1 MADLDPI
8 QDHKPEPAFVTWSS
22 DAEKANA
29 LEASSSAVEAYD
41 GIMMSTASHRSFLDI
56 EPNRSVRSDFGR
68 DDYYRFRRDEAI
80 PRKQKDIMSMCM
92 NAYDKVGIIKNVIDL
107 MGDFSC
113 QGVSLVHPNKKIE
126 KFYKRWFEKVN
137 GVERSERFLN
147 TLYRCGNVVIKRRT
161 ARINKATEDR
171 FKKISAS
178 PDMVME
184 DIRVLKREVPW
195 QYDLLNPLS
204 VDAIGGE
211 LGIFAGQTKYKL
223 KISDLIKNL
232 ATKSNDPEHKHI
244 MKNLPPDLANAIRK
258 GEKYIPLDSEKTS
271 VFFYKKDDWLVWAKP
286 MIYAI
291 LDDIV
296 MLEKMKLADMAAL
309 DGAISNIRLWKLGDL
324 DNKILP
330 TKTAINKL
338 RNILAGNV
346 GGGTMDLVWGPE
358 LDFKESNS
366 QVFKFLGSQKYEPV
380 LNSIYAGLGIP
391 PTLTGLAGNGGG
403 FTNNFISLK
412 TLVERLEYGRN
423 VLLGFWNK
431 EIEIVQKAM
440 GFRFPARVHFDQM
453 VLSDEAA
460 EKNLLVQLADRDIIS
475 SETLQERFGEIP
487 DIEKIRIN
495 REHKT
500 RENQKIPQK
509 AGPYHNPQH
518 RNDLEKIALTKD
530 TIAPHE
536 LGLVPSD
543 ETGDNPLTIPKNRPK
558 FDKVEQERKEKE
570 DRDSQMPQVQ
580 QKQREPV
587 GRPEDGRPKNSKD
600 QGPRKQKVVKPRTS
614 ANYDFVNLLLW
625 ACDAQK
631 KISEI
636 VNPALLSYYK
646 KKNMRGLTKSETS
659 ELEYIKMA
667 ILSNLRPDTDITA
680 DVVYNALENNLP
692 PDINVIRTLSS
703 LNESFSL
710 DNDRSPNIDEMRN
723 IHASACAVSL
733 MDV

>member
-1 MADLDPI
+1 MTDPI
-8 QDHKPEPAFVTWSS
+8 QDHKAEPAFVTWSS
-22 DAEKANA
+22 DAEKTNA
-29 LEASSSAVEAYD
+29 LDASSDAVEAYD
-41 GIMMSTASHRSFLDI
+41 GIMMSTASHRSFLDV
-56 EPNRSVRSDFGR
+56 EPNRSVRSDFVR
-68 DDYYRFRRDEAI
+68 DDYYRFRRHEAI
-80 PRKQKDIMSMCM
+80 PRKQKDIMRMCM

-113 QGVSLVHPNKKIE
+113 QGVTLVHPNKKIE
-126 KFYKRWFEKVN
+126 KFYKRWFEKVG
-137 GVERSERFLN
+137 GVQRSERFLN
-147 TLYRCGNVVIKRRT
+147 TLYRCGNVVVKRRT
-161 ARINKATEDR
+161 ARINKSTEDK

-178 PDMVME
+178 PDMVIE
-184 DIRVLKREVPW
+184 DIKVFRREIPW

-211 LGIFAGQTKYKL
+211 LGVFAGSTKYKL

-232 ATKSNDPEHKHI
+232 ATKSHDPEHKQI
-244 MKNLPPDLANAIRK
+244 MKALPPDLADAIRK
-258 GEKYIPLDSEKTS
+258 GKKSIPLDPEKTS

-291 LDDIV
+291 LDDVV

-380 LNSIYAGLGIP
+380 LNSVYAGLGIH

-412 TLVERLEYGRN
+412 TLVERLQYGRS
-423 VLLGFWNK
+423 VLLSFWNK
-431 EIEIVQKAM
+431 EVEIVQRAM
-440 GFRFPARVHFDQM
+440 GFRFPAKVHFDQM
-453 VLSDEAA
+453 ILSDEAA

-475 SETLQERFGEIP
+475 AETLQERFGEIP
-487 DIEKIRIN
+487 DIERIRIN

-500 RENQKIPQK
+500 RENQKMPPK

-530 TIAPHE
+530 TMAPHE

-543 ETGDNPLTIPKNRPK
+543 EAGDNALTVPKNRPK
-558 FDKVEQERKEKE
+558 FDKAEQERKEKE
-570 DRDSQMPQVQ
+570 ERDFQLQ
-580 QKQREPV
+580 QKQQKPV

-600 QGPRKQKVVKPRTS
+600 QGPRKQKVVKPRTA
-614 ANYDFVNLLLW
+614 ANNEFVNLLLW
-625 ACDAQK
+625 ACDSQK

-636 VNPALLSYYK
+636 VNPALLAHYK
-646 KKNMRGLTKSETS
+646 KKNMRGLTKSEMS
-659 ELEYIKMA
+659 ELEYIKLA
-667 ILSNLRPDTDITA
+667 ILSNLKPNTDVTA

-692 PDINVIRTLSS
+692 PDINVIKTLSS
-703 LNESFSL
+703 LNESF
-710 DNDRSPNIDEMRN
+710 NTENGRSPNIDELRN
-723 IHASACAVSL
+723 IHTSACAMCL

>member
-1 MADLDPI
+1 MTDPI
-8 QDHKPEPAFVTWSS
+8 QDHKAEPAFVTWSS
-22 DAEKANA
+22 DAEKTNA
-29 LEASSSAVEAYD
+29 LDASSDAVEAYD
-41 GIMMSTASHRSFLDI
+41 GIMMSTASHRSFLDV
-56 EPNRSVRSDFGR
+56 EPNRSVRSDFVR
-68 DDYYRFRRDEAI
+68 DDYYRFRRHEAI
-80 PRKQKDIMSMCM
+80 PRKQKDIMRMCM

-113 QGVSLVHPNKKIE
+113 QGVTLVHPNKKIE
-126 KFYKRWFEKVN
+126 KFYKRWFEKVG
-137 GVERSERFLN
+137 GVQRSERFLN
-147 TLYRCGNVVIKRRT
+147 TLYRCGNVVVKRRT
-161 ARINKATEDR
+161 ARINKSTEDK

-178 PDMVME
+178 PDMVIE
-184 DIRVLKREVPW
+184 DIKVFRREIPW

-211 LGIFAGQTKYKL
+211 LGVFAGSTKYKL

-232 ATKSNDPEHKHI
+232 ATKSHDPEHKQI
-244 MKNLPPDLANAIRK
+244 MKALPPDLADAIRK
-258 GEKYIPLDSEKTS
+258 GKKSIPLDPEKTS

-291 LDDIV
+291 LDDVV

-366 QVFKFLGSQKYEPV
+366 QVFKFLGSHKYDPV
-380 LNSIYAGLGIP
+380 LNSVYAGLGIP

-412 TLVERLEYGRN
+412 TLVERLQYGRS
-423 VLLGFWNK
+423 VLLSFWNK
-431 EIEIVQKAM
+431 EVEIVQRAM
-440 GFRFPARVHFDQM
+440 GFRFPAKVHFDQM
-453 VLSDEAA
+453 ILSAEAA

-475 SETLQERFGEIP
+475 AETLQERFGEIP
-487 DIEKIRIN
+487 DIERIRIN

-500 RENQKIPQK
+500 RENQKMPPK

-530 TIAPHE
+530 TMAPHE

-543 ETGDNPLTIPKNRPK
+543 EAGDNALTVPKNRPK
-558 FDKVEQERKEKE
+558 FDKAEQERKEKE
-570 DRDSQMPQVQ
+570 ERDFQLQ
-580 QKQREPV
+580 QKQQKPG

-600 QGPRKQKVVKPRTS
+600 QGPRKQKVVKPRTA
-614 ANYDFVNLLLW
+614 ANYEFVNLLLW
-625 ACDAQK
+625 ACDSQK

-636 VNPALLSYYK
+636 VNPALLAHYK
-646 KKNMRGLTKSETS
+646 KKNMRGLTKSEMS
-659 ELEYIKMA
+659 ELEYIKLA
-667 ILSNLRPDTDITA
+667 ILSNLKPNTDVTA

-692 PDINVIRTLSS
+692 PDINVIKTLSS
-703 LNESFSL
+703 LNESF
-710 DNDRSPNIDEMRN
+710 NTENGRSPNIDELRN
-723 IHASACAVSL
+723 IHTSACAMCL

>member
-1 MADLDPI
+1 MTDPI
-8 QDHKPEPAFVTWSS
+8 QDHKAEPAFVTWSS
-22 DAEKANA
+22 DAEKTNA
-29 LEASSSAVEAYD
+29 LDASSDAVEAYD
-41 GIMMSTASHRSFLDI
+41 GIMMSTASHRSFLDV
-56 EPNRSVRSDFGR
+56 EPNRSVRSDFVR
-68 DDYYRFRRDEAI
+68 DDYYRFRRHEAI
-80 PRKQKDIMSMCM
+80 PRKQKDIMRMCM

-113 QGVSLVHPNKKIE
+113 QGVTLVHPNKKIE
-126 KFYKRWFEKVN
+126 KFYKRWFEKVG
-137 GVERSERFLN
+137 GVQRSERFLN
-147 TLYRCGNVVIKRRT
+147 TLYRCGNVVVKRRT
-161 ARINKATEDR
+161 ARINKSTEDK

-178 PDMVME
+178 PDMVIE
-184 DIRVLKREVPW
+184 DIKVFRREIPW

-211 LGIFAGQTKYKL
+211 LGVFAGSTKYKL

-232 ATKSNDPEHKHI
+232 ATKSHDPEHKQI
-244 MKNLPPDLANAIRK
+244 MKALPPDLADAIRK
-258 GEKYIPLDSEKTS
+258 GKKSIPLDPEKTS

-291 LDDIV
+291 LDDVV

-380 LNSIYAGLGIP
+380 LNSVYAGLGIP

-412 TLVERLEYGRN
+412 TLVERLQYGRS
-423 VLLGFWNK
+423 VLLSFWNK
-431 EIEIVQKAM
+431 EVEIVQRAM
-440 GFRFPARVHFDQM
+440 GFRFPAKVHFDQM
-453 VLSDEAA
+453 ILSDEAA

-475 SETLQERFGEIP
+475 AETLQERFGEIP
-487 DIEKIRIN
+487 DIERIRIN

-500 RENQKIPQK
+500 RENQKMPPK

-530 TIAPHE
+530 TMAPHE

-543 ETGDNPLTIPKNRPK
+543 EAGDNALTVPKNRPK
-558 FDKVEQERKEKE
+558 FDKAEQERKEKE
-570 DRDSQMPQVQ
+570 ERDFQLQQQQ
-580 QKQREPV
+580 QKPV

-600 QGPRKQKVVKPRTS
+600 QGPRKQKVVKPRTA
-614 ANYDFVNLLLW
+614 ANYEFVNLLLW
-625 ACDAQK
+625 ACDSQK

-636 VNPALLSYYK
+636 VNPALLAHYK
-646 KKNMRGLTKSETS
+646 KKNMRGLTKSEMS
-659 ELEYIKMA
+659 ELEYIKLA
-667 ILSNLRPDTDITA
+667 ILSNLKPNTDVTA

-692 PDINVIRTLSS
+692 PDINVIKTLSS
-703 LNESFSL
+703 LNESF
-710 DNDRSPNIDEMRN
+710 NTENGRSPNIDELRN
-723 IHASACAVSL
+723 IHTSACAMCL

>member
-1 MADLDPI
+1 MADPDPI
-8 QDHKPEPAFVTWSS
+8 QDHKSEPAFVTWSS

-29 LEASSSAVEAYD
+29 LDASSDAVEAYD

-56 EPNRSVRSDFGR
+56 EPNRSVRSDFVS
-68 DDYYRFRRDEAI
+68 DDYYRFRRHEAI
-80 PRKQKDIMSMCM
+80 PRKQKDIMKMCM

-113 QGVSLVHPNKKIE
+113 QGISLVHPNKKIE
-126 KFYKRWFEKVN
+126 KFYRRWFVKV
-137 GVERSERFLN
+137 GGLERSERFLN

-161 ARINKATEDR
+161 ARLN
-171 FKKISAS
+171 KKI
-178 PDMVME
+178 E
-184 DIRVLKREVPW
+184 TQLKRASGAPDIVIEDQKISKKEVPW
-195 QYDLLNPLS
+195 RYDLLNPLS
-204 VDAIGGE
+204 VEAIGGP
-211 LGIFAGQTKYKL
+211 LGVFAGNVKYSL
-223 KISDLIKNL
+223 KISDLIKQL
-232 ATKSNDPEHKHI
+232 ATKTNDPEYKQVL
-244 MKNLPPDLANAIRK
+244 KTLPPDLLEAIRK
-258 GEKYIPLDSEKTS
+258 GKKTIPLDPEKTRT
-271 VFFYKKDDWLVWAKP
+271 FFYKKDDWLVWANP

-338 RNILAGNV
+338 RNILSGNV

-380 LNSIYAGLGIP
+380 LNSVYAGLGIP
-391 PTLTGLAGNGGG
+391 PTLTGLANNGGG

-423 VLLGFWNK
+423 VLLGFWNH

-440 GFRFPARVHFDQM
+440 GFRFPAAVHFDQM

-487 DIEKIRIN
+487 DIERIRIN

-500 RENQKIPQK
+500 RENQKTPPK
-509 AGPYHNPQH
+509 ASPYHNPQH

-530 TIAPHE
+530 IIAPHE
-536 LGLVPSD
+536 LGLIPSD
-543 ETGDNPLTIPKNRPK
+543 ETGDYPLTNPKHRPE
-558 FDKVEQERKEKE
+558 FDREKQERKEKE
-570 DRDSQMPQVQ
+570 ERDFQVQ
-580 QKQREPV
+580 QKTAE
-587 GRPEDGRPKNSKD
+587 
-600 QGPRKQKVVKPRTS
+600 
-614 ANYDFVNLLLW
+614 
-625 ACDAQK
+625 ACW
-631 KISEI
+631 
-636 VNPALLSYYK
+636 
-646 KKNMRGLTKSETS
+646 
-659 ELEYIKMA
+659 
-667 ILSNLRPDTDITA
+667 
-680 DVVYNALENNLP
+680 
-692 PDINVIRTLSS
+692 
-703 LNESFSL
+703 
-710 DNDRSPNIDEMRN
+710 
-723 IHASACAVSL
+723 
-733 MDV
+733 

>member
-1 MADLDPI
+1 MTDPI
-8 QDHKPEPAFVTWSS
+8 QDHKAEPAFVTWSS
-22 DAEKANA
+22 DAEKTNA
-29 LEASSSAVEAYD
+29 LDASSDAVEAYD
-41 GIMMSTASHRSFLDI
+41 GIMMSTASHRSFLDV
-56 EPNRSVRSDFGR
+56 EPNRSVRSDFVR
-68 DDYYRFRRDEAI
+68 DDYYRFRRHEAI
-80 PRKQKDIMSMCM
+80 PRKQKDIMRMCM

-126 KFYKRWFEKVN
+126 KFYKRWFEKVG
-137 GVERSERFLN
+137 GVQRSERFLN
-147 TLYRCGNVVIKRRT
+147 TLYRCGNVVVKRRT
-161 ARINKATEDR
+161 ARINKSTEDK

-178 PDMVME
+178 PDMVIE
-184 DIRVLKREVPW
+184 DIKVFRREIPW

-211 LGIFAGQTKYKL
+211 LGVFAGSTKYKL

-232 ATKSNDPEHKHI
+232 ATKSHDPEHKQI
-244 MKNLPPDLANAIRK
+244 MKALPPDLADAIRK
-258 GEKYIPLDSEKTS
+258 GKKSIPLDPEKTS

-291 LDDIV
+291 LDDVV

-380 LNSIYAGLGIP
+380 LNSVYAGLGIP

-412 TLVERLEYGRN
+412 TLVERLQYGRS
-423 VLLGFWNK
+423 VLLSFWNK
-431 EIEIVQKAM
+431 EVEIVQRAM
-440 GFRFPARVHFDQM
+440 GFRFPAKVHFDQM
-453 VLSDEAA
+453 ILSDEAA

-475 SETLQERFGEIP
+475 AETLQERFGEIP
-487 DIEKIRIN
+487 DIERIRIN

-500 RENQKIPQK
+500 RENQKMPPK

-530 TIAPHE
+530 TMAPHE

-543 ETGDNPLTIPKNRPK
+543 EAGDNALTVPKNRPK
-558 FDKVEQERKEKE
+558 FDKAEQERKEKE
-570 DRDSQMPQVQ
+570 ERDFQIQ
-580 QKQREPV
+580 QKQQKPV

-600 QGPRKQKVVKPRTS
+600 QGPRKQKVVKPRTA
-614 ANYDFVNLLLW
+614 ANYEFVNLLLW
-625 ACDAQK
+625 ACDSQK

-636 VNPALLSYYK
+636 VNPALLAHYK
-646 KKNMRGLTKSETS
+646 KKNMRGLTKSEMS
-659 ELEYIKMA
+659 ELEYIKLA
-667 ILSNLRPDTDITA
+667 ILSNLKPNTDVTA

-692 PDINVIRTLSS
+692 PDINVIKTLSS
-703 LNESFSL
+703 LNESF
-710 DNDRSPNIDEMRN
+710 NTENGRSPNIDELRN
-723 IHASACAVSL
+723 IHTSACAMCL

>member
-1 MADLDPI
+1 MTDPI
-8 QDHKPEPAFVTWSS
+8 QDHKAEPAFVTWSS

-29 LEASSSAVEAYD
+29 LDASSDAVEAYD

-56 EPNRSVRSDFGR
+56 EPNRSVRSDFVK
-68 DDYYRFRRDEAI
+68 DDYYRFRRHEAI
-80 PRKQKDIMSMCM
+80 PRKQKDIMRMCM

-113 QGVSLVHPNKKIE
+113 QGVTLVHPNKKIE
-126 KFYKRWFEKVN
+126 KFYKRWFEKVG
-137 GVERSERFLN
+137 GVQRSERFLN
-147 TLYRCGNVVIKRRT
+147 TLYRCGNVVVKRRT
-161 ARINKATEDR
+161 ARINKSTEDK

-178 PDMVME
+178 PDMVIE
-184 DIRVLKREVPW
+184 DIKVFRREIPW

-211 LGIFAGQTKYKL
+211 LGVFAGSTKYKL

-232 ATKSNDPEHKHI
+232 ATKSHDPEHKQI
-244 MKNLPPDLANAIRK
+244 MKALPPDLADAIRK
-258 GEKYIPLDSEKTS
+258 GKKSIPLDPEKTS

-291 LDDIV
+291 LDDVV

-380 LNSIYAGLGIP
+380 LNSVYAGLGIP

-412 TLVERLEYGRN
+412 TLVERLQYGRS
-423 VLLGFWNK
+423 VLLSFWNK
-431 EIEIVQKAM
+431 EVEIVQRAM
-440 GFRFPARVHFDQM
+440 GFRFPAKVHFDQM
-453 VLSDEAA
+453 ILSDEAA

-475 SETLQERFGEIP
+475 AETLQERFGEIP
-487 DIEKIRIN
+487 DIERIRIN

-500 RENQKIPQK
+500 RENQKMPPK

-530 TIAPHE
+530 TMAPHE

-543 ETGDNPLTIPKNRPK
+543 EAGDNALTVPKNRPK
-558 FDKVEQERKEKE
+558 FDKAEQERKEKE
-570 DRDSQMPQVQ
+570 ERDFQLQ
-580 QKQREPV
+580 QKQQKPV

-600 QGPRKQKVVKPRTS
+600 QGPRKQKVVKPRTA
-614 ANYDFVNLLLW
+614 ANYEFVNLLLW
-625 ACDAQK
+625 ACDSQK

-636 VNPALLSYYK
+636 VNPALLAHYK
-646 KKNMRGLTKSETS
+646 KKNMRGLTKSEMS
-659 ELEYIKMA
+659 ELEYIKLA
-667 ILSNLRPDTDITA
+667 ILSNLKPNTDVTA

-692 PDINVIRTLSS
+692 PDINVIKTLSS
-703 LNESFSL
+703 LNESF
-710 DNDRSPNIDEMRN
+710 NTENGRSPNIDELRN
-723 IHASACAVSL
+723 IHTSACAMCL

>member
-1 MADLDPI
+1 MTDPI
-8 QDHKPEPAFVTWSS
+8 QDHKAEPAFVTWSS
-22 DAEKANA
+22 DAEKTNA
-29 LEASSSAVEAYD
+29 LDASSDAVEAYD
-41 GIMMSTASHRSFLDI
+41 GIMMSTASHRSFLDV
-56 EPNRSVRSDFGR
+56 EPNRSVRSDFVR
-68 DDYYRFRRDEAI
+68 DDYYRFRRHEAI
-80 PRKQKDIMSMCM
+80 PRKQKDIMRMCM

-113 QGVSLVHPNKKIE
+113 QGVTLVHPNKKIE
-126 KFYKRWFEKVN
+126 KFYKRWFEKVG
-137 GVERSERFLN
+137 GVQRSERFLN
-147 TLYRCGNVVIKRRT
+147 TLYRCGNVVVKRRT
-161 ARINKATEDR
+161 ARINKSTEDK

-178 PDMVME
+178 PDMVIE
-184 DIRVLKREVPW
+184 DIKVFRREIPW

-211 LGIFAGQTKYKL
+211 LGVFAGSTKYKL

-232 ATKSNDPEHKHI
+232 ATKSHDPDHKQI
-244 MKNLPPDLANAIRK
+244 MKALPPDLADAIRK
-258 GEKYIPLDSEKTS
+258 GKKSIPLDPEKTS

-291 LDDIV
+291 LDDVV

-380 LNSIYAGLGIP
+380 LNSVYAGLGIP

-412 TLVERLEYGRN
+412 TLVERLQYGRS
-423 VLLGFWNK
+423 VLLSFWNK
-431 EIEIVQKAM
+431 EVEIVQRAM
-440 GFRFPARVHFDQM
+440 GFRFPAKVHFDQM
-453 VLSDEAA
+453 ILSDEAA

-475 SETLQERFGEIP
+475 AETLQERFGEIP
-487 DIEKIRIN
+487 DIERIRIN

-500 RENQKIPQK
+500 RENQKMPPK

-530 TIAPHE
+530 TMAPHE

-543 ETGDNPLTIPKNRPK
+543 EAGDNALTVPKNRPK
-558 FDKVEQERKEKE
+558 FDKAEQERKEKE
-570 DRDSQMPQVQ
+570 ERDFQLQ
-580 QKQREPV
+580 QKQQKPV

-600 QGPRKQKVVKPRTS
+600 QGPRKQKVVKPRTA
-614 ANYDFVNLLLW
+614 ANYEFVNLLLW
-625 ACDAQK
+625 ACDSQK

-636 VNPALLSYYK
+636 VNPALLAHYK
-646 KKNMRGLTKSETS
+646 KKNMRGLTKSEMS
-659 ELEYIKMA
+659 ELEYIKLA
-667 ILSNLRPDTDITA
+667 ILSNLKPNTDVTA

-692 PDINVIRTLSS
+692 PDINVIKTLSS
-703 LNESFSL
+703 LNESF
-710 DNDRSPNIDEMRN
+710 NTENGRSPNIDELRN
-723 IHASACAVSL
+723 IHTSACAMCL

>member
-1 MADLDPI
+1 MADPDPI
-8 QDHKPEPAFVTWSS
+8 QDHKAEPAFVTWSS

-56 EPNRSVRSDFGR
+56 EPNRSVRSDFVR
-68 DDYYRFRRDEAI
+68 DDYYRFRRNEAI

-161 ARINKATEDR
+161 ARINKATEDK

-195 QYDLLNPLS
+195 KYDLLNPLS

-232 ATKSNDPEHKHI
+232 ATKSHDPEHKHI
-244 MKNLPPDLANAIRK
+244 MKTLPPDLADAIRK
-258 GEKYIPLDSEKTS
+258 GKKSIPLDPEKTS

-431 EIEIVQKAM
+431 EIEIVQRAM

-487 DIEKIRIN
+487 DIERIRIN

-500 RENQKIPQK
+500 RENQKAPQK

-530 TIAPHE
+530 TMAPHE

-558 FDKVEQERKEKE
+558 FDKAEQERKEKE
-570 DRDSQMPQVQ
+570 ERDSQMQ
-580 QKQREPV
+580 QKQQKPV

-600 QGPRKQKVVKPRTS
+600 QGPRKQKVVKPRTA

-667 ILSNLRPDTDITA
+667 ILSNLKPDTDITA

-703 LNESFSL
+703 LNESFST

-723 IHASACAVSL
+723 IHASACAVCL

>member
-1 MADLDPI
+1 MTDPI
-8 QDHKPEPAFVTWSS
+8 QDHKAEPAFVTWSS
-22 DAEKANA
+22 DAEKTNA
-29 LEASSSAVEAYD
+29 LDASSDAVEAYD
-41 GIMMSTASHRSFLDI
+41 GIMMSTASHRSFLDV
-56 EPNRSVRSDFGR
+56 EPNRSVRSDFVR
-68 DDYYRFRRDEAI
+68 DDYYRFRRHEAI
-80 PRKQKDIMSMCM
+80 PRKQKDIMRMCM

-113 QGVSLVHPNKKIE
+113 QGVTLVHPNKKIE
-126 KFYKRWFEKVN
+126 KFYKRWFEKVG
-137 GVERSERFLN
+137 GVQRSERFLN
-147 TLYRCGNVVIKRRT
+147 TLYRCGNVVVKRRT
-161 ARINKATEDR
+161 ARINKSTEDK

-178 PDMVME
+178 PDMVIE
-184 DIRVLKREVPW
+184 DIKVFRREIPW

-211 LGIFAGQTKYKL
+211 LGVFAGSTKYKL

-232 ATKSNDPEHKHI
+232 ATKSHDPEHKQI
-244 MKNLPPDLANAIRK
+244 MKALPPDLADAIRK
-258 GEKYIPLDSEKTS
+258 GKKSIPLDPEKTS

-291 LDDIV
+291 LDDVV

-380 LNSIYAGLGIP
+380 LNSVYAGLGIP

-412 TLVERLEYGRN
+412 TLVERLQYGRS
-423 VLLGFWNK
+423 VLLSFWNK
-431 EIEIVQKAM
+431 EVEIVQRAM
-440 GFRFPARVHFDQM
+440 GFRFPAKVHFDQM
-453 VLSDEAA
+453 ILSDEAA

-475 SETLQERFGEIP
+475 AETLQERFGEIP
-487 DIEKIRIN
+487 DIERIRIN

-500 RENQKIPQK
+500 RENQKMPPK

-530 TIAPHE
+530 TMAPHE

-543 ETGDNPLTIPKNRPK
+543 EAGDNALTVPKNRPK
-558 FDKVEQERKEKE
+558 FDKAEQERKEKE
-570 DRDSQMPQVQ
+570 ERDFQLQ
-580 QKQREPV
+580 QKQQKPV

-600 QGPRKQKVVKPRTS
+600 QGPRKQKVVKPRTA
-614 ANYDFVNLLLW
+614 ANYEFVNLLLW
-625 ACDAQK
+625 ACDSQK

-636 VNPALLSYYK
+636 VNPALLAHYK
-646 KKNMRGLTKSETS
+646 KKNMRGLTKSEMS
-659 ELEYIKMA
+659 ELEYIKLA
-667 ILSNLRPDTDITA
+667 ILSNLKPNTDVTA

-692 PDINVIRTLSS
+692 PDINVIKTLSS
-703 LNESFSL
+703 LNESF
-710 DNDRSPNIDEMRN
+710 NTENGRSPNIDELRN
-723 IHASACAVSL
+723 IHTSACAMCL

>member
-1 MADLDPI
+1 MTDPI
-8 QDHKPEPAFVTWSS
+8 QDHKAEPAFVTWSS
-22 DAEKANA
+22 DAEKTNA
-29 LEASSSAVEAYD
+29 LDASSDAVEAYD
-41 GIMMSTASHRSFLDI
+41 GIMMSTASHRAFLDV
-56 EPNRSVRSDFGR
+56 EPNRSVRSDFVR
-68 DDYYRFRRDEAI
+68 DDYYRFRRHEAI
-80 PRKQKDIMSMCM
+80 PRKQKDIMRMCM

-113 QGVSLVHPNKKIE
+113 QGVTLVHPNKKIE
-126 KFYKRWFEKVN
+126 KFYKRWFEKVG
-137 GVERSERFLN
+137 GVQRSERFLN
-147 TLYRCGNVVIKRRT
+147 TLYRCGNVVVKRRT
-161 ARINKATEDR
+161 ARINKSTEDK

-178 PDMVME
+178 PDMVIE
-184 DIRVLKREVPW
+184 DIKVFRREIPW

-211 LGIFAGQTKYKL
+211 LGVFAGSTKYKL

-232 ATKSNDPEHKHI
+232 ATKSHDPEHKQI
-244 MKNLPPDLANAIRK
+244 MKALPPDLADAIRK
-258 GEKYIPLDSEKTS
+258 GKKSIPLDPEKTS

-291 LDDIV
+291 LDDVV

-380 LNSIYAGLGIP
+380 LNSVYAGLGIP

-412 TLVERLEYGRN
+412 TLVERLQYGRS
-423 VLLGFWNK
+423 VLLSFWNK
-431 EIEIVQKAM
+431 EVEIVQRAM
-440 GFRFPARVHFDQM
+440 GFRFPAKVHFDQM
-453 VLSDEAA
+453 ILSDEAA

-475 SETLQERFGEIP
+475 AETLQERFGEIP
-487 DIEKIRIN
+487 DIERIRIN

-500 RENQKIPQK
+500 RENQKMPPK

-530 TIAPHE
+530 TMAPHE

-543 ETGDNPLTIPKNRPK
+543 EAGDNALTVPKNRPK
-558 FDKVEQERKEKE
+558 FDKAEQERKEKE
-570 DRDSQMPQVQ
+570 ERDFQLQ
-580 QKQREPV
+580 QKQQKPV

-600 QGPRKQKVVKPRTS
+600 QGPRKQKVVKPRTA
-614 ANYDFVNLLLW
+614 ANYEFVNLLLW
-625 ACDAQK
+625 ACDSQK

-636 VNPALLSYYK
+636 VNPALLAHYK
-646 KKNMRGLTKSETS
+646 KKNMRGLTKSEMS
-659 ELEYIKMA
+659 ELEYIKLA
-667 ILSNLRPDTDITA
+667 ILSNLKPNTDVTA

-692 PDINVIRTLSS
+692 PDINVIKTLSS
-703 LNESFSL
+703 LNESF
-710 DNDRSPNIDEMRN
+710 NTENGRSPNIDELRN
-723 IHASACAVSL
+723 IHTSACAMCL

>member
-1 MADLDPI
+1 MTDPI
-8 QDHKPEPAFVTWSS
+8 QDHKAEPAFVTWSS
-22 DAEKANA
+22 DAEKTNA
-29 LEASSSAVEAYD
+29 LDASSDAVEAYD
-41 GIMMSTASHRSFLDI
+41 GIMMSTASHRSFLDV
-56 EPNRSVRSDFGR
+56 EPNRSVRSDFVR
-68 DDYYRFRRDEAI
+68 DDYYRFRRHEAI
-80 PRKQKDIMSMCM
+80 PRKQKDIMRMCM

-126 KFYKRWFEKVN
+126 KFYKRWFEKVG
-137 GVERSERFLN
+137 GVQRSERFLN
-147 TLYRCGNVVIKRRT
+147 TLYRCGNVVVKRRT
-161 ARINKATEDR
+161 ARINKSTEDK

-178 PDMVME
+178 PDMVIE
-184 DIRVLKREVPW
+184 DIKVFRREIPW

-211 LGIFAGQTKYKL
+211 LGVFAGSTKYKL

-232 ATKSNDPEHKHI
+232 ATKSHDPEHKQI
-244 MKNLPPDLANAIRK
+244 MKALPPDLADAIRK
-258 GEKYIPLDSEKTS
+258 GKKSIPLDPEKTS

-291 LDDIV
+291 LDDVV

-380 LNSIYAGLGIP
+380 LNSVYAGLGIP

-412 TLVERLEYGRN
+412 TLVERLQYGRS
-423 VLLGFWNK
+423 VLLSFWNK
-431 EIEIVQKAM
+431 EVEIVQRAM
-440 GFRFPARVHFDQM
+440 GFRFPAKVHFDQM
-453 VLSDEAA
+453 ILSDEAA

-475 SETLQERFGEIP
+475 AETLQERFGEIP
-487 DIEKIRIN
+487 DIERIRIN

-500 RENQKIPQK
+500 RENQKMPPK

-530 TIAPHE
+530 TMAPHE

-543 ETGDNPLTIPKNRPK
+543 EAGDNALTVPKNRPK
-558 FDKVEQERKEKE
+558 FDKAEQERKEKE
-570 DRDSQMPQVQ
+570 ERDFQLQ
-580 QKQREPV
+580 QKQQKPV

-600 QGPRKQKVVKPRTS
+600 QGPRKQKVVKPRTA
-614 ANYDFVNLLLW
+614 ANYEFVNLLLW
-625 ACDAQK
+625 ACDSQK

-636 VNPALLSYYK
+636 VNPALLAHYK
-646 KKNMRGLTKSETS
+646 KKNMRGLTKSEMS
-659 ELEYIKMA
+659 ELEYIKLA
-667 ILSNLRPDTDITA
+667 ILSNLKPNTDVTA

-692 PDINVIRTLSS
+692 PDINVIKTLSS
-703 LNESFSL
+703 LNESF
-710 DNDRSPNIDEMRN
+710 NTENGRSPNIDELRN
-723 IHASACAVSL
+723 IHTSACAMCL

>member
-1 MADLDPI
+1 MTDPI
-8 QDHKPEPAFVTWSS
+8 QDHKAEPAFVTWSS
-22 DAEKANA
+22 DAEKTNA
-29 LEASSSAVEAYD
+29 LDASSDAVEAYD
-41 GIMMSTASHRSFLDI
+41 GIMMSTASHRSFLDV
-56 EPNRSVRSDFGR
+56 EPNRSVRSDFVR
-68 DDYYRFRRDEAI
+68 DDYYRFRRHEAI
-80 PRKQKDIMSMCM
+80 PRKQKDIMRMCM

-113 QGVSLVHPNKKIE
+113 QGVTLVHPNKKIE
-126 KFYKRWFEKVN
+126 KFYKRWFEKVG
-137 GVERSERFLN
+137 GVQRSERFLN
-147 TLYRCGNVVIKRRT
+147 TLYRCGNVVVKRRT
-161 ARINKATEDR
+161 ARINKSTEDK

-178 PDMVME
+178 PDMVIE
-184 DIRVLKREVPW
+184 DIKVFRREIPW

-211 LGIFAGQTKYKL
+211 LGVFAGSTKYKL

-232 ATKSNDPEHKHI
+232 ATKSHDPEHKQI
-244 MKNLPPDLANAIRK
+244 MKALPPDLADAIRK
-258 GEKYIPLDSEKTS
+258 GKKSIPLDPEKTS

-291 LDDIV
+291 LDDVV

-380 LNSIYAGLGIP
+380 LNSVYAGLGIP

-412 TLVERLEYGRN
+412 TLVERLQYGRS
-423 VLLGFWNK
+423 VLLSFWNK
-431 EIEIVQKAM
+431 EVEIVQRAM
-440 GFRFPARVHFDQM
+440 GFRFPAKVHFDQM
-453 VLSDEAA
+453 ILSDEAA

-475 SETLQERFGEIP
+475 AETLQERFGEIP
-487 DIEKIRIN
+487 DIERIRIN

-500 RENQKIPQK
+500 RENQKMPPK
-509 AGPYHNPQH
+509 AGPNHNPQH

-530 TIAPHE
+530 TMAPHE

-543 ETGDNPLTIPKNRPK
+543 EAGDNALTVPKNRPK
-558 FDKVEQERKEKE
+558 FDKAEQERKEKE
-570 DRDSQMPQVQ
+570 ERDFQLQ
-580 QKQREPV
+580 QKQQKPV

-600 QGPRKQKVVKPRTS
+600 QGPRKQKVVKPRTA
-614 ANYDFVNLLLW
+614 ANYEFVNLLLW
-625 ACDAQK
+625 ACDSQK

-636 VNPALLSYYK
+636 VNPALLAHYK
-646 KKNMRGLTKSETS
+646 KKNMRGLTKSEMS
-659 ELEYIKMA
+659 ELEYIKLA
-667 ILSNLRPDTDITA
+667 ILSNLKPNTDVTA

-692 PDINVIRTLSS
+692 PDINVIKTLSS
-703 LNESFSL
+703 LNESF
-710 DNDRSPNIDEMRN
+710 NTENGRSPNIDELRN
-723 IHASACAVSL
+723 IHTSACAMCL

>member
-1 MADLDPI
+1 MTDPI
-8 QDHKPEPAFVTWSS
+8 QDHKAEPAFVTWSS
-22 DAEKANA
+22 DAEKTNA
-29 LEASSSAVEAYD
+29 LDASSDAVEAYD
-41 GIMMSTASHRSFLDI
+41 GIMMSTASHRSFLDV
-56 EPNRSVRSDFGR
+56 EPNRSVRSDFVR
-68 DDYYRFRRDEAI
+68 DDYYRFRRHEAI
-80 PRKQKDIMSMCM
+80 PRKQKDIMRMCM

-113 QGVSLVHPNKKIE
+113 QGVTLVHPNKKIE
-126 KFYKRWFEKVN
+126 KFYKRWFEKVG
-137 GVERSERFLN
+137 GVQRSERFLN
-147 TLYRCGNVVIKRRT
+147 TLYRCGNVVVKRRT
-161 ARINKATEDR
+161 ARINKSTEDK

-178 PDMVME
+178 PDMVIE
-184 DIRVLKREVPW
+184 DIKVFRREIPW

-211 LGIFAGQTKYKL
+211 LGVFAGSTKYKL

-232 ATKSNDPEHKHI
+232 ATKSHDPEHKQI
-244 MKNLPPDLANAIRK
+244 MKALPPDLADAIRK
-258 GEKYIPLDSEKTS
+258 GKKSIPLDPEKTS

-291 LDDIV
+291 LDDVV

-380 LNSIYAGLGIP
+380 LNSVYAGLGIP

-412 TLVERLEYGRN
+412 TLVERLQYGRS
-423 VLLGFWNK
+423 VLLSFWNK
-431 EIEIVQKAM
+431 EVEIVQRAM
-440 GFRFPARVHFDQM
+440 GFRFPAKVHFDQM
-453 VLSDEAA
+453 ILSDEAA

-475 SETLQERFGEIP
+475 AETLQERFGEIP
-487 DIEKIRIN
+487 DIERIRIN

-500 RENQKIPQK
+500 RENQKMPPK

-530 TIAPHE
+530 TMAPHE

-543 ETGDNPLTIPKNRPK
+543 EAGDNALTVPKNRPK
-558 FDKVEQERKEKE
+558 FDKAEQERKEKE
-570 DRDSQMPQVQ
+570 ERDFQLQ
-580 QKQREPV
+580 QKQQKPV

-600 QGPRKQKVVKPRTS
+600 QGPRKQKVVKPRTA
-614 ANYDFVNLLLW
+614 ANYEFVNLLLW
-625 ACDAQK
+625 ACDSQK

-636 VNPALLSYYK
+636 VNPALLAHYK
-646 KKNMRGLTKSETS
+646 KKNMRGLTKSEMS
-659 ELEYIKMA
+659 ELEYIKLA
-667 ILSNLRPDTDITA
+667 ILSNLKPNTDVTA

-692 PDINVIRTLSS
+692 PDINVIKTLSY
-703 LNESFSL
+703 LNESF
-710 DNDRSPNIDEMRN
+710 NTENGRSPNIDELRN
-723 IHASACAVSL
+723 IHTSACAMCL

>member
-1 MADLDPI
+1 MTDPI
-8 QDHKPEPAFVTWSS
+8 QDHKAEPAFVTWSS

-29 LEASSSAVEAYD
+29 LDASSDAVEAYD

-56 EPNRSVRSDFGR
+56 EPNRSVRSDFVK
-68 DDYYRFRRDEAI
+68 DDYYRFRRHEAI
-80 PRKQKDIMSMCM
+80 PRKQKDIMRMCM

-126 KFYKRWFEKVN
+126 KFYKRWFEKVG
-137 GVERSERFLN
+137 GVQRSERFLN
-147 TLYRCGNVVIKRRT
+147 TLYRCGNVVVKRRT
-161 ARINKATEDR
+161 ARINKSTEDK

-178 PDMVME
+178 PDMVIE
-184 DIRVLKREVPW
+184 DIKVFRREIPW

-211 LGIFAGQTKYKL
+211 LGVFAGSTKYKL

-232 ATKSNDPEHKHI
+232 ATKSHDPEHKQI
-244 MKNLPPDLANAIRK
+244 MKALPPDLADAIRK
-258 GEKYIPLDSEKTS
+258 GKKSIPLDPEKTS

-291 LDDIV
+291 LDDVV

-380 LNSIYAGLGIP
+380 LNSVYAGLGIP

-412 TLVERLEYGRN
+412 TLVERLQYGRS
-423 VLLGFWNK
+423 VLLSFWNK
-431 EIEIVQKAM
+431 EVEIVQRAM
-440 GFRFPARVHFDQM
+440 GFRFPAKVHFDQM
-453 VLSDEAA
+453 ILSDEAA

-475 SETLQERFGEIP
+475 AETLQERFGEIP
-487 DIEKIRIN
+487 DIERIRIN

-500 RENQKIPQK
+500 RENQKMPPK

-530 TIAPHE
+530 TMAPHE

-543 ETGDNPLTIPKNRPK
+543 EAGDNALTVPKNRPK
-558 FDKVEQERKEKE
+558 FDKAEQERKEKE
-570 DRDSQMPQVQ
+570 ERDFQIQ
-580 QKQREPV
+580 QKQQKPV

-600 QGPRKQKVVKPRTS
+600 QGPRKQKVVKPRTA

-625 ACDAQK
+625 ACDSQK

-636 VNPALLSYYK
+636 VNPALLAHYK
-646 KKNMRGLTKSETS
+646 KKNMRGLTKSEMS
-659 ELEYIKMA
+659 ELEYIKLA
-667 ILSNLRPDTDITA
+667 ILSNLKPNTDVTA

-692 PDINVIRTLSS
+692 PDINVIKTLSS
-703 LNESFSL
+703 LNESF
-710 DNDRSPNIDEMRN
+710 NTENGRSPNIDELRN
-723 IHASACAVSL
+723 IHTSACAMCL

>member
-1 MADLDPI
+1 MTDPI
-8 QDHKPEPAFVTWSS
+8 QDHKAEPAFVTWSS
-22 DAEKANA
+22 DAEKTNA
-29 LEASSSAVEAYD
+29 LDASSDAVEAYD
-41 GIMMSTASHRSFLDI
+41 GIMMSTASHRSFLDV
-56 EPNRSVRSDFGR
+56 EPNRSVRSDFVR
-68 DDYYRFRRDEAI
+68 DDYYRFRRHEAI
-80 PRKQKDIMSMCM
+80 PRKQKDIMRMCM

-113 QGVSLVHPNKKIE
+113 QGVTLVHPNKKIE
-126 KFYKRWFEKVN
+126 KFYKRWFEKVG
-137 GVERSERFLN
+137 GVQRSERFLN
-147 TLYRCGNVVIKRRT
+147 TLYRCGNVVVKRRT
-161 ARINKATEDR
+161 ARINKSTEDK

-178 PDMVME
+178 PDMVIE
-184 DIRVLKREVPW
+184 DIKVFRREIPW

-211 LGIFAGQTKYKL
+211 LGVFAGSTKYKL

-232 ATKSNDPEHKHI
+232 ATKSHDPEHKQI
-244 MKNLPPDLANAIRK
+244 MKALPPDLADAIRK
-258 GEKYIPLDSEKTS
+258 GKKSIPLDPEKTS

-291 LDDIV
+291 LDDVV

-380 LNSIYAGLGIP
+380 LNSVYAGLGIP

-412 TLVERLEYGRN
+412 TLVERLQYGRS
-423 VLLGFWNK
+423 VLLSFWNK
-431 EIEIVQKAM
+431 EVEIVQRAM
-440 GFRFPARVHFDQM
+440 GFRFPAKVHFDQM
-453 VLSDEAA
+453 ILSDEAA

-475 SETLQERFGEIP
+475 AETLQERFGEIP
-487 DIEKIRIN
+487 DIERIRIN

-500 RENQKIPQK
+500 RENQKMPPK

-530 TIAPHE
+530 TMAPHE

-543 ETGDNPLTIPKNRPK
+543 EAGDNALTVPKNRPK
-558 FDKVEQERKEKE
+558 FDKAEQERKEKE
-570 DRDSQMPQVQ
+570 ERDFQLQ
-580 QKQREPV
+580 QKQQKPV

-600 QGPRKQKVVKPRTS
+600 QGPRKQKVVKPRTA

-625 ACDAQK
+625 ACDSQK

-636 VNPALLSYYK
+636 VNPALLAHYK
-646 KKNMRGLTKSETS
+646 KKNMRGLTKSEMS
-659 ELEYIKMA
+659 ELEYIKLA
-667 ILSNLRPDTDITA
+667 ILSNLKPNTDVTA

-692 PDINVIRTLSS
+692 PDINVIKTLSS
-703 LNESFSL
+703 LNESF
-710 DNDRSPNIDEMRN
+710 NTENGRSPNIDELRN
-723 IHASACAVSL
+723 IHTSACAMCL

>member
-1 MADLDPI
+1 MTDPI
-8 QDHKPEPAFVTWSS
+8 QDHKAEPAFVTWSS
-22 DAEKANA
+22 DAEKTNA
-29 LEASSSAVEAYD
+29 LDASSDAVEAYD
-41 GIMMSTASHRSFLDI
+41 GIMMSTASHRSFLDV
-56 EPNRSVRSDFGR
+56 EPNRSVRSDFVR
-68 DDYYRFRRDEAI
+68 DDYYRFRRHEAI
-80 PRKQKDIMSMCM
+80 PRKQKDIMRMCM

-113 QGVSLVHPNKKIE
+113 QGVTLVHPNKKIE
-126 KFYKRWFEKVN
+126 KFYKRWFEKVG
-137 GVERSERFLN
+137 GVQRSERFLN
-147 TLYRCGNVVIKRRT
+147 TLYRCGNVVVKRRT
-161 ARINKATEDR
+161 ARINKSTEDK

-178 PDMVME
+178 PDMVIE
-184 DIRVLKREVPW
+184 DIKVFRREIPW

-211 LGIFAGQTKYKL
+211 LGVFAGSTKYKL

-232 ATKSNDPEHKHI
+232 ATKSHDPEHKQI
-244 MKNLPPDLANAIRK
+244 MKALPPDLADAIRK
-258 GEKYIPLDSEKTS
+258 GKKSIPLDPEKTS

-291 LDDIV
+291 LDDVV

-346 GGGTMDLVWGPE
+346 GGGTMDLVWGPA

-380 LNSIYAGLGIP
+380 LNSVYAGLGIP

-412 TLVERLEYGRN
+412 TLVERLQYGRS
-423 VLLGFWNK
+423 VLLSFWNK
-431 EIEIVQKAM
+431 EVEIVQRAM
-440 GFRFPARVHFDQM
+440 GFRFPAKVHFDQM
-453 VLSDEAA
+453 ILSDEAA

-475 SETLQERFGEIP
+475 AETLQERFGEIP
-487 DIEKIRIN
+487 DIERIRIN

-500 RENQKIPQK
+500 RENQKMPPK

-530 TIAPHE
+530 TMAPHE

-543 ETGDNPLTIPKNRPK
+543 EAGDNALTVPKNRPK
-558 FDKVEQERKEKE
+558 FDKAEQERKEKE
-570 DRDSQMPQVQ
+570 ERDFQLQ
-580 QKQREPV
+580 QKQQKPV

-600 QGPRKQKVVKPRTS
+600 QGPRKQKVVKPRTA
-614 ANYDFVNLLLW
+614 ANYEFVNLLLW
-625 ACDAQK
+625 ACDSQK

-636 VNPALLSYYK
+636 VNPALLAHYK
-646 KKNMRGLTKSETS
+646 KKNMRGLTKSEMS
-659 ELEYIKMA
+659 ELEYIKLA
-667 ILSNLRPDTDITA
+667 ILSNLKPNTDVTA

-692 PDINVIRTLSS
+692 PDINVIKTLSS
-703 LNESFSL
+703 LNESF
-710 DNDRSPNIDEMRN
+710 NTENGRSPNIDELRN
-723 IHASACAVSL
+723 IHTSACAMCL

>member
-1 MADLDPI
+1 MADPI
-8 QDHKPEPAFVTWSS
+8 QDHQAEPAFVTWSS
-22 DAEKANA
+22 DSEKANA
-29 LEASSSAVEAYD
+29 LAASSDAVEAYD

-56 EPNRSVRSDFGR
+56 EPNRSVRSDFVR
-68 DDYYRFRRDEAI
+68 DDYYRFRRHEAL
-80 PRKQKDIMSMCM
+80 PRKQKDIMRMCM
-92 NAYDKVGIIKNVIDL
+92 NAYDKVGKNVIDL

-126 KFYKRWFEKVN
+126 RFYRKWFEKIG

-147 TLYRCGNVVIKRRT
+147 TLYRCGNVVVKRRT
-161 ARINKATEDR
+161 ARINKKTEDK

-178 PDMVME
+178 PDMVIE
-184 DIRVLKREVPW
+184 DLQVFKREIPW

-211 LGIFAGQTKYKL
+211 LGIFAGKTKYKL

-232 ATKSNDPEHKHI
+232 ATKSHDPEHKQI
-244 MKNLPPDLANAIRK
+244 MKTLPPDIAEAIRK
-258 GEKYIPLDSEKTS
+258 GKKFIPLDPEKTS

-380 LNSIYAGLGIP
+380 LNSVYAGLGIP

-412 TLVERLEYGRN
+412 TLVERLQYGRS
-423 VLLGFWNK
+423 VLLSFWNK
-431 EIEIVQKAM
+431 EIEIVQRAM

-460 EKNLLVQLADRDIIS
+460 EKSLLVQLADRDIIS
-475 SETLQERFGEIP
+475 AETLQERFGEIP
-487 DIEKIRIN
+487 DIERIRIN

-500 RENQKIPQK
+500 RENQKAPQK

-530 TIAPHE
+530 TMAPHE

-543 ETGDNPLTIPKNRPK
+543 ETGDNPLTNPKHRPE
-558 FDKVEQERKEKE
+558 FDRAEQERKEKE
-570 DRDSQMPQVQ
+570 ERDFQIQ
-580 QKQREPV
+580 QKQSKPT

-600 QGPRKQKVVKPRTS
+600 QGPRKQKVVKPRS
-614 ANYDFVNLLLW
+614 AANYEFVNLLLW
-625 ACDAQK
+625 ACDVQK
-631 KISEI
+631 QISEI
-636 VNPALLSYYK
+636 VNPALLSYYQ
-646 KKNMRGLTKSETS
+646 KKNMRGLTKSEMS
-659 ELEYIKMA
+659 ELEYIKLC
-667 ILSNLRPDTDITA
+667 ILSNLDPSLDITA
-680 DVVYNALENNLP
+680 ERVYDALENNLP
-692 PDINVIRTLSS
+692 INPNVFKTVSVLNDTFKNDIGRDPTIEEL
-703 LNESFSL
+703 
-710 DNDRSPNIDEMRN
+710 RN
-723 IHASACAVSL
+723 IHASACVVCLSG
-733 MDV
+733 V

>member
-1 MADLDPI
+1 MTDPI
-8 QDHKPEPAFVTWSS
+8 QDHKAEPAFVTWSS
-22 DAEKANA
+22 DAEKTNA
-29 LEASSSAVEAYD
+29 LDASSDAVEAYD

-56 EPNRSVRSDFGR
+56 EPNRSVRSDFVK
-68 DDYYRFRRDEAI
+68 DDYYRFRRHEAI
-80 PRKQKDIMSMCM
+80 PRKQKDIMRMCM

-113 QGVSLVHPNKKIE
+113 QGVTLVHPNKKIE
-126 KFYKRWFEKVN
+126 KFYKRWFEKVG
-137 GVERSERFLN
+137 GVQRSERFLN
-147 TLYRCGNVVIKRRT
+147 TLYRCGNVVVKRRT
-161 ARINKATEDR
+161 ARINKSTEDK

-178 PDMVME
+178 PDMVIE
-184 DIRVLKREVPW
+184 DIKVFRREIPW

-211 LGIFAGQTKYKL
+211 LGVFAGSTKYKL

-232 ATKSNDPEHKHI
+232 ATKSHDPEHKQI
-244 MKNLPPDLANAIRK
+244 MKALPPDLADAIRK
-258 GEKYIPLDSEKTS
+258 GKKSIPLDPEKTS

-291 LDDIV
+291 LDDVV

-380 LNSIYAGLGIP
+380 LNSVYAGLGIP

-412 TLVERLEYGRN
+412 TLVERLQYGRS
-423 VLLGFWNK
+423 VLLSFWNK
-431 EIEIVQKAM
+431 EVEIVQRAM
-440 GFRFPARVHFDQM
+440 GFRFPAKVHFDQM
-453 VLSDEAA
+453 ILSDEAA

-475 SETLQERFGEIP
+475 AETLQERFGEIP
-487 DIEKIRIN
+487 DIERIRIN

-500 RENQKIPQK
+500 RENQKMPPK

-530 TIAPHE
+530 TMAPHE

-543 ETGDNPLTIPKNRPK
+543 EAGDNALTVPKNRPK
-558 FDKVEQERKEKE
+558 FDKAEQERKEKE
-570 DRDSQMPQVQ
+570 ERDFQLQ
-580 QKQREPV
+580 QKQQKPV

-600 QGPRKQKVVKPRTS
+600 QGPRKQKVVKPRTA
-614 ANYDFVNLLLW
+614 ANYEFVNLLLW
-625 ACDAQK
+625 ACDSQK

-636 VNPALLSYYK
+636 VNPALLAHYK
-646 KKNMRGLTKSETS
+646 KKNMRGLTKSEMS
-659 ELEYIKMA
+659 ELEYIKLA
-667 ILSNLRPDTDITA
+667 ILSNLKPNTDVTA

-692 PDINVIRTLSS
+692 PDINVIKTLSS
-703 LNESFSL
+703 LNESF
-710 DNDRSPNIDEMRN
+710 NTENGRSPNIDELRN
-723 IHASACAVSL
+723 IHTSACAMCL

>member
-1 MADLDPI
+1 MTDPI
-8 QDHKPEPAFVTWSS
+8 QDHKAEPAFVTWSS

-29 LEASSSAVEAYD
+29 LDASSDAVEAYD

-56 EPNRSVRSDFGR
+56 EPNRSVRSDFVK
-68 DDYYRFRRDEAI
+68 DDYYRFRRHEAI
-80 PRKQKDIMSMCM
+80 PRKQKDIMRMCM

-126 KFYKRWFEKVN
+126 KFYKRWFEKVG
-137 GVERSERFLN
+137 GVQRSERFLN
-147 TLYRCGNVVIKRRT
+147 TLYRCGNVVVKRRT
-161 ARINKATEDR
+161 ARINKSTEDK

-178 PDMVME
+178 PDMVIE
-184 DIRVLKREVPW
+184 DIKVFRREIPW

-211 LGIFAGQTKYKL
+211 LGVFAGSTKYKL

-232 ATKSNDPEHKHI
+232 ATKSHDPEHKQI
-244 MKNLPPDLANAIRK
+244 MKALPPDLADAIRK
-258 GEKYIPLDSEKTS
+258 GKKSIPLDPEKTS

-291 LDDIV
+291 LDDVV

-380 LNSIYAGLGIP
+380 LNSVYAGLGIP

-412 TLVERLEYGRN
+412 TLVERLQYGRS
-423 VLLGFWNK
+423 VLLSFWNK
-431 EIEIVQKAM
+431 EVEIVQRAM
-440 GFRFPARVHFDQM
+440 GFRFPAKVHFDQM
-453 VLSDEAA
+453 ILSDEAA

-475 SETLQERFGEIP
+475 AETLQERFGEIP
-487 DIEKIRIN
+487 DIERIRIN

-500 RENQKIPQK
+500 RENQKMPPK

-530 TIAPHE
+530 TMAPHE

-543 ETGDNPLTIPKNRPK
+543 EAGDNALTVPKNRPK
-558 FDKVEQERKEKE
+558 FDKAEQERKEKE
-570 DRDSQMPQVQ
+570 ERDFQIQ
-580 QKQREPV
+580 QKQQKPV

-600 QGPRKQKVVKPRTS
+600 QGPRKQKVVKPRTA

-625 ACDAQK
+625 ACDSQK

-636 VNPALLSYYK
+636 VNPALLAHYK
-646 KKNMRGLTKSETS
+646 KKNMRGLTKSEMS
-659 ELEYIKMA
+659 ELEYIKLA
-667 ILSNLRPDTDITA
+667 ILSNLKPNTDVTA

-692 PDINVIRTLSS
+692 PDINVIKTLSS
-703 LNESFSL
+703 LNESF
-710 DNDRSPNIDEMRN
+710 NTENGRSPSIDELRN
-723 IHASACAVSL
+723 IHTSACAMCL

>member
-1 MADLDPI
+1 
-8 QDHKPEPAFVTWSS
+8 
-22 DAEKANA
+22 
-29 LEASSSAVEAYD
+29 
-41 GIMMSTASHRSFLDI
+41 
-56 EPNRSVRSDFGR
+56 
-68 DDYYRFRRDEAI
+68 
-80 PRKQKDIMSMCM
+80 
-92 NAYDKVGIIKNVIDL
+92 
-107 MGDFSC
+107 
-113 QGVSLVHPNKKIE
+113 
-126 KFYKRWFEKVN
+126 
-137 GVERSERFLN
+137 
-147 TLYRCGNVVIKRRT
+147 
-161 ARINKATEDR
+161 
-171 FKKISAS
+171 
-178 PDMVME
+178 MVME

-232 ATKSNDPEHKHI
+232 ATKSNDPEHTHI

>member
-1 MADLDPI
+1 MTDPI
-8 QDHKPEPAFVTWSS
+8 QDHKAEPAFVTWSS
-22 DAEKANA
+22 DAEKTNA
-29 LEASSSAVEAYD
+29 LDASSDAVEAYD
-41 GIMMSTASHRSFLDI
+41 GIMMSTASHRSFLDV
-56 EPNRSVRSDFGR
+56 EPNRSVRSDFVR
-68 DDYYRFRRDEAI
+68 DDYYRFRRHEAI
-80 PRKQKDIMSMCM
+80 PRKQKDIMRMCM

-113 QGVSLVHPNKKIE
+113 QGVTLVHPNKKIE
-126 KFYKRWFEKVN
+126 KFYKRWFEKVG
-137 GVERSERFLN
+137 GVQRSERFLN
-147 TLYRCGNVVIKRRT
+147 TLYRCGNVVVKRRT
-161 ARINKATEDR
+161 ARINKSTEDK

-178 PDMVME
+178 PDMVIE
-184 DIRVLKREVPW
+184 DIKVFRREIPW

-211 LGIFAGQTKYKL
+211 LGVFAGSTKYKL

-232 ATKSNDPEHKHI
+232 ATKSHDPEHKQI
-244 MKNLPPDLANAIRK
+244 MKALPPDLADAIRK
-258 GEKYIPLDSEKTS
+258 GKKSIPLDPEKTS

-291 LDDIV
+291 LDDVV

-380 LNSIYAGLGIP
+380 LNSVYAGLGIP

-412 TLVERLEYGRN
+412 TLVERLQYGRS
-423 VLLGFWNK
+423 VLLSFWNK
-431 EIEIVQKAM
+431 EVEIVQRAM
-440 GFRFPARVHFDQM
+440 GFRFPAKVHFDQM
-453 VLSDEAA
+453 ILSDEAA

-475 SETLQERFGEIP
+475 AETLQERFGEIP
-487 DIEKIRIN
+487 DIERIRIN

-500 RENQKIPQK
+500 RENQKMPPK

-530 TIAPHE
+530 TMAPHE

-543 ETGDNPLTIPKNRPK
+543 EAGDNALTVPKNRPK
-558 FDKVEQERKEKE
+558 FDKAEQERKEKE
-570 DRDSQMPQVQ
+570 ERDFQLQ
-580 QKQREPV
+580 QKQQKPV

-600 QGPRKQKVVKPRTS
+600 QGPRKQKVVKPRTA
-614 ANYDFVNLLLW
+614 ANYEFVNLLLW
-625 ACDAQK
+625 ACDSQK

-636 VNPALLSYYK
+636 VNPALLAHYK
-646 KKNMRGLTKSETS
+646 KKNMRGLTKSEMS
-659 ELEYIKMA
+659 ELEYIKLA
-667 ILSNLRPDTDITA
+667 ILSNLKPNTDVTA

-692 PDINVIRTLSS
+692 PDINVIKTISS
-703 LNESFSL
+703 LNESF
-710 DNDRSPNIDEMRN
+710 NTENGRSPNIDELRN
-723 IHASACAVSL
+723 IHTSACAMCL